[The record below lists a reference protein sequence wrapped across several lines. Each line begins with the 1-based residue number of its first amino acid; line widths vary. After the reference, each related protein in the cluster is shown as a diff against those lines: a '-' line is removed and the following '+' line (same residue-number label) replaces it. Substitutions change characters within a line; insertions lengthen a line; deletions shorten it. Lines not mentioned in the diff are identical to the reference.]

1 MKNNSVVVRCLSMIS
16 QFAIHML
23 VPICMCSY
31 LGYLLDE
38 KLNTSFLFIIFFFIG
53 ALAGGRNVYQL
64 AQKILGGKEQM
75 PSKMYGS
82 NQKKAG
88 KRKVSD
94 WNERKYKKNQ

>member
-16 QFAIHML
+16 QFTIHML

-31 LGYLLDE
+31 LGYLIDE
-38 KLNTSFLFIIFFFIG
+38 KLNTSFLFIIFFFVG

-64 AQKILGGKEQM
+64 ARKILGGKEQM

-82 NQKKAG
+82 NQRKSRKKE
-88 KRKVSD
+88 
-94 WNERKYKKNQ
+94 N